1 MLHIIV
7 AGILGLPALL
17 VNAVASIIVGVLS
30 IPSLLLLLYK
40 KRGGRGSSSSA
51 SGASNKTIPDHV
63 IITGGSSGI
72 GFSIAKE
79 CVKRGDVRKVTILAR
94 NPSKLDVAKQELLQ
108 LQKEVKSSKKNCI
121 IQAVS
126 VNVSDATAI
135 EKVANELCS
144 SSSGG
149 GVGDKIVLFNCAG
162 ICHTTYL
169 KDIPTSKYYDLVLT
183 NQLGAIYTTRAFLPY
198 MTTSTTTNK
207 KGGHPD
213 GSGVVVLTSSIAGQ
227 VGIFGYTCYSPTKY
241 ALRGFAET
249 LHMELSADPNFHV
262 QVAFPPD
269 TNTPGYQEEL
279 KLMPDETKALND
291 AAGVANPDE
300 YV

>member
-7 AGILGLPALL
+7 AGILGIPALL
-17 VNAVASIIVGVLS
+17 VNAISSILVGFLC
-30 IPSLLLLLYK
+30 IPSVLLLLYK
-40 KRGGRGSSSSA
+40 KRGGVGSVSK
-51 SGASNKTIPDHV
+51 KTNIPVDHV

-72 GFSIAKE
+72 GLSIAKE
-79 CVKRGDVRKVTILAR
+79 CVKRGNIPKVTILAR
-94 NPSKLDVAKQELLQ
+94 NQSKLDQAKEELLK
-108 LQKEVKSSKKNCI
+108 LQKEVVMKNESSTLSNTT
-121 IQAVS
+121 IQAIS
-126 VNVSDATAI
+126 VNVSDAECI

-144 SSSGG
+144 TTKESSS
-149 GVGDKIVLFNCAG
+149 VGEKLVLFNCAG
-162 ICHTTYL
+162 ICHTTYMR
-169 KDIPTSKYYDLVLT
+169 DIPTSKYYDLVLT

-198 MTTSTTTNK
+198 MTSTTSSATSGNSA
-207 KGGHPD
+207 GS
-213 GSGVVVLTSSIAGQ
+213 SGVVVLTSSIAGQ

-249 LHMELSADPNFHV
+249 LHMEYSADPNIHI

-291 AAGVANPDE
+291 TAGIANPDE
-300 YV
+300 